1 VREAPLQRRDTLSRR
16 ARVAR
21 EKRQA
26 TERISVMGNINRQA
40 RMSKK
45 KNRDLVLTQMFTQT
59 ARLFFLGIIFVA
71 VIVIA
76 ALVFTLTS

>member
-1 VREAPLQRRDTLSRR
+1 
-16 ARVAR
+16 
-21 EKRQA
+21 
-26 TERISVMGNINRQA
+26 MGNINRQA
-40 RMSKK
+40 RMSRK

-76 ALVFTLTS
+76 ALVFIRPTGNVDVDANVDASTRHV